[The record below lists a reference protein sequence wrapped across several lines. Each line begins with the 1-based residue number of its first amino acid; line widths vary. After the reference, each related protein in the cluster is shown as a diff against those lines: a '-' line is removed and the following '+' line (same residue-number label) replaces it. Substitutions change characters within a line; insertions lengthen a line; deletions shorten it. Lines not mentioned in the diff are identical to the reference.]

1 MKNLATAHNFVVF
14 GLGRFG
20 TSLVHNLASQ
30 DVAVMV
36 VDKDAEKIN
45 EIAEHVDQAIIGDA
59 SDEDVLDKI
68 GIGDFDVAVFAMGEE
83 FEATIMA
90 TMMAKEKGTKQVV
103 VKALDPRQAKILTR
117 IGADKVILPEVEMGE
132 KVAKS
137 LVNPNI
143 LDFIDQANG
152 VAISEMRPDAQWI
165 NHTIAEADI
174 RQTAHITVI
183 AVIRG
188 EQTIMPITPNL
199 IIQADDILI
208 VINER
213 A

>member
-1 MKNLATAHNFVVF
+1 MNNLKATNFVVF

-20 TSLVHNLASQ
+20 TSLVHNLVAQ

-45 EIAEHVDQAIIGDA
+45 DIADRVDQAIIGDA

-68 GIGDFDVAVFAMGEE
+68 GIGDFDVAIFAMGEE

-90 TMMAKEKGTKQVV
+90 MMMAKEKGTKHVV
-103 VKALDPRQAKILTR
+103 VKALDPRQAQILTR
-117 IGADKVILPEVEMGE
+117 LRADQVVLPEVEMGE
-132 KVAKS
+132 KIAKS

-143 LDFIDQANG
+143 LDVIDQANG
-152 VAISEMRPDAQWI
+152 IAISEMRPDSAWV
-165 NHTIAEADI
+165 NHTIGEADI
-174 RQTAHITVI
+174 RQTAKVTII
-183 AVIRG
+183 AVIRN
-188 EQTIMPITPNL
+188 QQIMMPVTASLTIL
-199 IIQADDILI
+199 ADDILI
-208 VINER
+208 VIQNQ